1 MPLVSRTNRPFIQ
14 SLNTRAALQ
23 YEKLGHRAIVAASS
37 NLTGVQ
43 SHSLSSR
50 SIRTLSFLRLRAYQ
64 HTGFFERQICEM
76 TSGPDPLDLKYAPGA
91 EQARQDVMVGVSTVM
106 TFMGGQLPHTF

>member
-1 MPLVSRTNRPFIQ
+1 
-14 SLNTRAALQ
+14 
-23 YEKLGHRAIVAASS
+23 
-37 NLTGVQ
+37 
-43 SHSLSSR
+43 
-50 SIRTLSFLRLRAYQ
+50 
-64 HTGFFERQICEM
+64 M